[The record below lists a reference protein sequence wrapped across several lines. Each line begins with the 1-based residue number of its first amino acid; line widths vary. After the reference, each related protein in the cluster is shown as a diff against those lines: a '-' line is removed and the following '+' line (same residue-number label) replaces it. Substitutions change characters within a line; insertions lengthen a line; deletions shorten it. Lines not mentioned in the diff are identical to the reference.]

1 MKNILTVC
9 LFLATVT
16 SAAAFKKKEK
26 ETNKVLLETT
36 AGNITIQLY
45 EDVPL
50 HTANFKKLVKEG
62 FYDSLLFH
70 RVIPSFMIQGGDP
83 GSKNAP
89 AGTMLGNGDIGYTIP
104 AEFNV
109 TKYIHIKGALAAA
122 RTPNPEKAS
131 SGCQFYI
138 VEGRKWTDA
147 ELTNF
152 EQSKGMTY
160 TPEQR
165 EQYKTLGGT
174 PHLDNEYTVYG
185 IVLEGLD
192 IITKIAN
199 APRNPQDRPNEDIR
213 IIRAVMVK

>member
-1 MKNILTVC
+1 MIKHVIITIG
-9 LFLATVT
+9 FLIIVGITNT
-16 SAAAFKKKEK
+16 LCQTHGK
-26 ETNKVLLETT
+26 ETILISTSYGNMKLKLFRET
-36 AGNITIQLY
+36 
-45 EDVPL
+45 PL
-50 HTANFKKLVKEG
+50 HRNNFIKLVKQG

-83 GSKNAP
+83 ASKNAQ
-89 AGTMLGNGDIGYTIP
+89 AGMMLGNGDVGYTIP

-109 TKYIHIKGALAAA
+109 AKYIHVKGALAAA

-138 VEGRKWTDA
+138 VEGRKWTDE

-160 TPEQR
+160 TSEQR
-165 EQYKTLGGT
+165 KQYKELGGT

-185 IVLEGLD
+185 MVLEGLE

-199 APRNPQDRPNEDIR
+199 APRNAQDRPNEDIR
-213 IIRAVMVK
+213 ILKAVMID